1 MYSKFHDTIFFS
13 GVTLTRKSS
22 MLELSADKY
31 LNKAGLLNADSR
43 IIKVHVHNSTF
54 NMVGSYNGTQVI
66 KSSFPS
72 TLHDSVM
79 APG

>member
-1 MYSKFHDTIFFS
+1 MFTFVLTFS

-43 IIKVHVHNSTF
+43 IIKVDYYFSRDK
-54 NMVGSYNGTQVI
+54 M
-66 KSSFPS
+66 
-72 TLHDSVM
+72 
-79 APG
+79 

>member
-1 MYSKFHDTIFFS
+1 MEPTGSQKSCSSCKKHLNGAFDFS

-43 IIKVHVHNSTF
+43 IIKVGLRVFTCF
-54 NMVGSYNGTQVI
+54 I
-66 KSSFPS
+66 WPIRK
-72 TLHDSVM
+72 
-79 APG
+79 